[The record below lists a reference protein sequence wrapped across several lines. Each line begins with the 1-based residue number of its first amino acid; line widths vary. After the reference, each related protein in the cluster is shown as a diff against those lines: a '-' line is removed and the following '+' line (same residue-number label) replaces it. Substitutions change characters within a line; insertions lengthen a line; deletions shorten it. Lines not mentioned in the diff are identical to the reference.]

1 MFYKT
6 GRFGPRSIKFRWF
19 SKLVWV
25 ETSLTRGP
33 LNSQNTPLQ
42 QKTSFYYPLLLLP
55 KDQREAMESLY
66 RFCWAADDIADNS
79 APLALKRKKLTL
91 LKKNLTLSLAGQS
104 KDPFFQT
111 FQKIIQK
118 FGLSAEPLWRIVK
131 GVESDLKPVRFKKF
145 SQLHSYALQVAG
157 GPGLAA
163 MEIFGFKD
171 KLHRDYAEN
180 LGVFLQLVN
189 ITRDYR
195 EDMALGRH
203 YFPAEDFKRFHLDP
217 RQIDEK
223 NSHWRSFIHFQLDRA
238 WSYLQK
244 ARKSLTRQEQSRL
257 GTAEAIASV
266 YIKLHQ
272 KLKANPHQILE
283 GQTSLSRFDKML
295 SVTGASARCFLWKWA
310 KD

>member
-1 MFYKT
+1 
-6 GRFGPRSIKFRWF
+6 
-19 SKLVWV
+19 
-25 ETSLTRGP
+25 
-33 LNSQNTPLQ
+33 
-42 QKTSFYYPLLLLP
+42 
-55 KDQREAMESLY
+55 MESLY

-79 APLALKRKKLTL
+79 EPLALKRKKLAL
-91 LKKNLTLSLAGQS
+91 FKKNLTLALAGKSQ
-104 KDPFFQT
+104 DPFFQT

-118 FGLSAEPLWRIVK
+118 FGLSAEPLWRIIK
-131 GVESDLKPVRFKKF
+131 GVECDLSPTRFKKF
-145 SQLHSYALQVAG
+145 SELHRYALQVAG
-157 GPGLAA
+157 GPGLAS

-171 KLHRDYAEN
+171 KAHRNYAEN

-195 EDMALGRH
+195 EDLALSRH
-203 YFPAEDFKRFHLDP
+203 YFPTEDFKRFHLDP

-223 NSHWRSFIHFQLDRA
+223 NSHWKSFVHFQLDRA

-283 GQTSLSRFDKML
+283 GRTSLSRFDKLL

>member
-1 MFYKT
+1 
-6 GRFGPRSIKFRWF
+6 
-19 SKLVWV
+19 
-25 ETSLTRGP
+25 
-33 LNSQNTPLQ
+33 
-42 QKTSFYYPLLLLP
+42 
-55 KDQREAMESLY
+55 
-66 RFCWAADDIADNS
+66 
-79 APLALKRKKLTL
+79 
-91 LKKNLTLSLAGQS
+91 
-104 KDPFFQT
+104 
-111 FQKIIQK
+111 
-118 FGLSAEPLWRIVK
+118 
-131 GVESDLKPVRFKKF
+131 
-145 SQLHSYALQVAG
+145 
-157 GPGLAA
+157 

-171 KLHRDYAEN
+171 KTHRNYAEN

-189 ITRDYR
+189 IARDYR
-195 EDMALGRH
+195 EDMALDRH

-223 NSHWRSFIHFQLDRA
+223 NSHWKSFIHFQLDRA

-272 KLKANPHQILE
+272 KLKTHPHQILKDR
-283 GQTSLSRFDKML
+283 TSLSRFDKLL